1 MQSKELG
8 WGPRKNAAETNI
20 LEMQIEVMRAS
31 HACLAVGD
39 ERGGGR
45 IHLCLSRCGTD
56 GQITTNTLLDFMP
69 SEAHKKKLTLLA
81 FPNEMNELETPIR
94 ATTLKV

>member
-1 MQSKELG
+1 M
-8 WGPRKNAAETNI
+8 
-20 LEMQIEVMRAS
+20 EMQIEVMRAS

-39 ERGGGR
+39 ERGGR
-45 IHLCLSRCGTD
+45 EDTPLSLSCGTD

-69 SEAHKKKLTLLA
+69 SKAHKKKLTLLA